1 MYSCIKN
8 CRYRRGKNPD
18 IILLK
23 PQVRFLFQETEKRFQ
38 KKPVMQIEQE
48 DYGMLD
54 SERVLKKP

>member
-1 MYSCIKN
+1 M
-8 CRYRRGKNPD
+8 
-18 IILLK
+18 K